1 MAAQFVASHSDITL
15 SAVQRVASLAPYLT
29 PSVTINLSLGGYHL
43 MVGLLLGIV
52 KYQQIHAS
60 KTYTAH
66 PYISTAHRAS
76 LMYGF
81 ASAQLAGVALL
92 SSYSEKTN
100 IYASVAAQA
109 FFVQAVLTYAAHG
122 LLRDTTNQLK
132 PPHRVGPSGGLVIP
146 PWMVKGFMW
155 SLIVAEVG
163 GCGVLV
169 AGMCKTFLSVLSKA

>member
-1 MAAQFVASHSDITL
+1 MPSHFLASHPGVTLAAAQRIA
-15 SAVQRVASLAPYLT
+15 ALAPYLT
-29 PSVTINLSLGGYHL
+29 PSVTINLGLGGYHL
-43 MVGLLLGIV
+43 MMGLLLGVV

-81 ASAQLAGVALL
+81 ASAQLAGIALL

-100 IYASVAAQA
+100 VWATIATQS
-109 FFVQAVLTYAAHG
+109 FFVQAVLMYAAHG
-122 LLRDTTNQLK
+122 LMRDTTNQLK
-132 PPHRVGPSGGLVIP
+132 PPHRVGEKHTIP

-155 SLIVAEVG
+155 SLIAAEVG
-163 GCGVLV
+163 GCGVLI
-169 AGMCKTFLSVLSKA
+169 AGMCKTFVDVLSKA